1 MVAPPRPT
9 ELPVRPSEF
18 RFGTLTE
25 LIEAKTT
32 SNGDDLFLVE
42 DESGRELTYAEVGE
56 RSDRVAAALA
66 DLGVEK
72 GDRVATFMPN
82 VLEHV
87 LIWFGCAKLGAV
99 WASLN
104 TDLEADDLR
113 QPIGDIEATVLV
125 VDESC
130 LDQYQSVRDEVD
142 VDVEFV
148 RDAALDGARPVEEL
162 FESAGEPPAVDVAPG
177 DPAQINFT
185 GGTTGTPKPILLPH
199 FAVVA
204 SGFRYREAFDATP
217 DDRHLT
223 VLQLFHVGGQ
233 QFGVV
238 GPMYSDMSTVVVR
251 RFSASSFFDQ
261 VNEHRATIVDPLGG
275 IWGALL
281 RTHDGTVENTARIAV
296 GSMDPEFARPAHERF
311 DIDVV
316 EPYALSEN
324 GGILLTWKLLTDDD
338 YDRIE
343 EGPGKPAGYVEDC
356 EWAVFEI
363 LDDDGDPVE
372 TGEVGEICLRPTIPH
387 TFMDEYFGH
396 PEATVDA
403 WDGLWLHTGDL
414 GRVDEDGLFYF
425 VGRQAHYLRRMG
437 ENISA
442 QEIEAILER
451 HDAVAEAIIV
461 GVPSEIGE
469 EDIKG
474 YVIAEGDVSP
484 AELVEWCDGRIAPF
498 KIPRYVEFVDSFP
511 RSDTK
516 NNVQRHDLRE
526 RGIGDA
532 WDREAS

>member
-1 MVAPPRPT
+1 MVTPHRPT
-9 ELPVRPSEF
+9 DLPVRPSEF
-18 RFGTLTE
+18 PVSTITE
-25 LIEAKTT
+25 LIAEKTAAN
-32 SNGDDLFLVE
+32 SDERFLVE
-42 DESGRELTYAEVGE
+42 DETGRELTYAEVGE
-56 RSDRVAAALA
+56 RSNRVATALA
-66 DLGVEK
+66 DLNVEK
-72 GDRVATFMPN
+72 GERVATFMPN

-87 LIWFGCAKLGAV
+87 LVWFGCAKLGAV

-104 TDLEADDLR
+104 TDLEKADLR
-113 QPIGDIEATVLV
+113 QPIADIEASVLV

-130 LDQYQSVRDEVD
+130 LDQYRSVRDEVD
-142 VDVEFV
+142 VEVEFV
-148 RDAALDGARPVEEL
+148 RDATLDGARPLEEL
-162 FESAGEPPAVDVAPG
+162 FEADGDPPKVAIAPG
-177 DPAQINFT
+177 DPAQITFT

-204 SGFRYREAFDATP
+204 SGYRYREAFDATA

-233 QFGVV
+233 QFGVI
-238 GPMYSDMSTVVVR
+238 GPMFCDMSTVIVR

-261 VNEHRATIVDPLGG
+261 VNEHEATIIDPLGG

-281 RTHDGTVENTARIAV
+281 RTHDGPVDNTVRV
-296 GSMDPEFARPAHERF
+296 GIGTMDPEFVRLARNRF
-311 DIDVV
+311 GIDIV

-324 GGILLTWKLLTDDD
+324 GGVLLTWKLLTDDD

-343 EGPGKPAGYVEDC
+343 ERGGKPAGYVEDC
-356 EWAVFEI
+356 EWAIFEI

-372 TGEVGEICLRPTIPH
+372 TGEVGEICLRPSIPH

-396 PEATVDA
+396 PEATVEA

-414 GRVDEDGLFYF
+414 GRVSEEGLFYF
-425 VGRQAHYLRRMG
+425 VGRKAHYLRRMG
-437 ENISA
+437 ENIST
-442 QEIEAILER
+442 QEIEVVLKR
-451 HDAVAEAIIV
+451 HDAVEEAIIV

-469 EDIKG
+469 EDIKA
-474 YVIAEGDVSP
+474 YVIVNQDISP
-484 AELVEWCDGRIAPF
+484 EELVEWLEGRIAPF
-498 KIPRYVEFVDSFP
+498 KRPRYVEFVDSFP

-532 WDREAS
+532 WDHEAS